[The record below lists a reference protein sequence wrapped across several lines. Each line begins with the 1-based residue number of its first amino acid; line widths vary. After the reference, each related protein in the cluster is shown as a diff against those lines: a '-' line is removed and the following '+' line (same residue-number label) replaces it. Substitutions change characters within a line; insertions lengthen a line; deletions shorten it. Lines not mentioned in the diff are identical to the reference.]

1 MKLTG
6 LSLGLVLSPLL
17 QMSAQVT
24 VEVTLEQEQ
33 FLGGEALPADV
44 RITNRSGQTL
54 HFGNEPDWLT
64 FLVESRDGFIV
75 AKAGDVPVLGEFT
88 LESSKVANRHVDLAP
103 YFAISR
109 PGRYHVTATVHV
121 KPWGATLTTKPKSFD
136 IVQGAKLWSQDF
148 GVPATEGDTN
158 QSPEVR
164 KYTLQQANYLRT
176 QLRLYLRLTDAAES
190 KVIKVF
196 ALGPMVSFSAPEPQL
211 DKYSNLHLLYQN
223 GARSFSYTMV
233 TPDGDV
239 VVRQTYDYA
248 NTRPRLQV
256 DPDGKF
262 VVAGGMRRVTSSDV
276 PAPKPAPEEVKP
288 VRPVGA
294 GTNF

>member
-6 LSLGLVLSPLL
+6 LTLGVLLAPLL

-33 FLGGEALPADV
+33 FLGGEALPAAV

-54 HFGNEPDWLT
+54 HLGTEPDWLT

-75 AKAGDVPVLGEFT
+75 VKTGEVPVLGEFT
-88 LESSKVANRHVDLAP
+88 LESSKVATRHVDLAP
-103 YFAISR
+103 HFAISR
-109 PGRYHVTATVHV
+109 PGRYNVTATVRV
-121 KPWGATLTTKPKSFD
+121 KAWDATLTTKPKSFD
-136 IVQGAKLWSQDF
+136 IIQGAKLWSQEF
-148 GVPATEGDTN
+148 GVPAAANATN

-196 ALGPMVSFSAPEPQL
+196 SMGPMVSFSEPEPQL
-211 DKYSNLHLLYQN
+211 DKFSNLHLLYQN
-223 GARSFSYTMV
+223 GARSFSYTMIS
-233 TPDGDV
+233 PDGDV
-239 VVRQTYDYA
+239 LVRQTYDYS
-248 NTRPRLQV
+248 NTRPRLQT
-256 DPDGKF
+256 DQEGKF
-262 VVAGGMRRVTSSDV
+262 LVTGGVRRVTSNDW
-276 PAPKPAPEEVKP
+276 PPKSSQQEVKP
-288 VRPVGA
+288 AQP
-294 GTNF
+294 

>member
-6 LSLGLVLSPLL
+6 LTLGVLLAPLL

-33 FLGGEALPADV
+33 FLGGEALSAAV

-54 HFGNEPDWLT
+54 RLGTEPDWLT

-75 AKAGDVPVLGEFT
+75 AKTGEVPVLGEFT
-88 LESSKVANRHVDLAP
+88 LESSKVATRHVDLAP
-103 YFAISR
+103 YFAISH
-109 PGRYHVTATVHV
+109 PGRYSVTATVRV
-121 KPWGATLTTKPKSFD
+121 KAWDATLNTKPKSFD
-136 IVQGAKLWSQDF
+136 IIQGAKLWSEEF
-148 GVPATEGDTN
+148 GVPAAANGTN

-196 ALGPMVSFSAPEPQL
+196 SLGPMVSFSEPEPQL
-211 DKYSNLHLLYQN
+211 DKFSNLHLLYQN
-223 GARSFSYTMV
+223 GARSFSYTMIS
-233 TPDGDV
+233 PDGDV
-239 VVRQTYDYA
+239 LVRQTYDYS
-248 NTRPRLQV
+248 NTRPRLQT
-256 DPDGKF
+256 DQDGKF
-262 VVAGGMRRVTSSDV
+262 SVAGGARRVTSNDW
-276 PAPKPAPEEVKP
+276 PPKSSEQEVKP
-288 VRPVGA
+288 TQP
-294 GTNF
+294 